1 MTPEEFMQAYEQAT
15 NTHDPARVAALVDKD
30 AVYWF
35 NDGSFLGIDAIQ
47 GALAK
52 TWDFI
57 QDETYRIAD
66 VRWIAQGETTAV
78 CIYTFHWRGLVNG
91 QVAEGNGRGTSVL
104 RKTDGEWKV
113 VHEHLSPQPR
123 SNNS

>member
-1 MTPEEFMQAYEQAT
+1 MTPEEFMQVYERAT
-15 NTHDPARVAALVDKD
+15 NTHDPARVAELVDKD

-52 TWDFI
+52 TWGFI

-66 VRWIAQGETTAV
+66 IRWIAEDETTAV
-78 CIYTFHWRGLVNG
+78 CIYSFHWRGLVNG
-91 QVAEGNGRGTSVL
+91 QVAEGKGRGTSVL
-104 RKTDGEWKV
+104 RKINDEWKV
-113 VHEHLSPQPR
+113 AHEHLSGMPR
-123 SNNS
+123 ENG